1 MRAVRVTS
9 SPLSRVKGHDR
20 RLTADVEFFPAVLEI
35 TRSWAIT
42 NLLSQVM
49 R

>member
-1 MRAVRVTS
+1 MQAVRVMS
-9 SPLSRVKGHDR
+9 SLPFRVIGR
-20 RLTADVEFFPAVLEI
+20 NRWLPADVEFFPSVLEI
-35 TRSWAIT
+35 ERSWAIT